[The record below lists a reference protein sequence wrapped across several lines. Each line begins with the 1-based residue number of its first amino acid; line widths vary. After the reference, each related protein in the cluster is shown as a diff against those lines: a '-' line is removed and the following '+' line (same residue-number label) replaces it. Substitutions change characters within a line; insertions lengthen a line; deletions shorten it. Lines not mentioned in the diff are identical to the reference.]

1 MRIKEFSKKQAEVL
15 KFANDEHFALI
26 CDGSV
31 RSGKTVVMIMA
42 YIIWAMSKFDRCN
55 FAICGKT
62 IASTERNVIQPL
74 RSIEGMPYS
83 FVYKLSNRVLTVKC
97 GKIENYFYV
106 FGGKDESSYMLIQ
119 GVTLAGVFFDEVVL
133 MPRSFV
139 EQAIARTLTF
149 KNAKLWFNCNPD
161 NPKHWFYTKWVNPK
175 DKDLNVKRLHFLMT
189 DNPTLSDEEIK
200 KAESLFSGVFYDRY
214 ILGKWVAAEGVI
226 YPLYA
231 NNPEAFYI
239 DRKDVPKL
247 EYINI
252 GVDFGG
258 NKSNHAFVA
267 TGIDADYNLYVLK
280 SESIEAK
287 GMPVE
292 TLTDKVKAF
301 CEEIEAEYG
310 FIDII
315 YPDNAEQTI
324 INSLR
329 MNLKWYIKNSL
340 KKPILDRIRCADIL
354 MSKSRLKLVKGK
366 NQALEDGLCQAVWDG
381 KQNSDTRLDDGTSD
395 IDILDAFEYSF
406 EKYIKRLIK
415 E

>member
-15 KFANDEHFALI
+15 KFAKDEHFALI

-83 FVYKLSNRVLTVKC
+83 FEYKLSNRVLTVKC

-149 KNAKLWFNCNPD
+149 KKAKLWFNCNPD
-161 NPKHWFYTKWVNPK
+161 NPKHWFYTEWVNPK
-175 DKDLNVKRLHFLMT
+175 EDLNVKRLHFLMT

-214 ILGKWVAAEGVI
+214 ILGKWVPAEGII

-340 KKPILDRIRCADIL
+340 KKPILDRIRCTDIM
-354 MSKSRLKLVKGK
+354 MSKGRLKLVKGK